1 MCVEELNFILRSKI
15 FVHYV
20 GQLRASHLIL
30 GCVPYYTS
38 YQNSSSA
45 LTVGS
50 PLLLYLDVRLLGF
63 LPKGLTFEE
72 ARHLGPQLVR
82 HDSLE
87 PIQDGSRDT
96 VFQGR
101 AEDIPMEAPIL
112 GDPNEEGSVTKE
124 TNPILPNSA
133 ERIVQKWSM
142 ALDH

>member
-1 MCVEELNFILRSKI
+1 M
-15 FVHYV
+15 HYV

-50 PLLLYLDVRLLGF
+50 PLLLYLDVQLLGF

-112 GDPNEEGSVTKE
+112 GDPNEEGSV
-124 TNPILPNSA
+124 PRRQIPSFQI
-133 ERIVQKWSM
+133 RQKGWFKNGQWPWIDRKSVV
-142 ALDH
+142 